1 MSVTGKCE
9 ECDLEITRPSTTSL
23 KIAMRK
29 HDFAGGHK
37 KPSGPDE
44 HFYEFICG
52 CGNVLYADTAED
64 RDNAMI
70 KHVARDEG
78 VTEDELR
85 ERLLDADRVG

>member
-9 ECDLEITRPSTTSL
+9 ECDLEITRPSSTSL

-44 HFYEFICG
+44 YFFEFICG
-52 CGNVLYADTAED
+52 SCGYVLYADTAED
-64 RDNAMI
+64 RDKAMV
-70 KHVARDEG
+70 KHVAKDEG
-78 VTEDELR
+78 MTLDEVR
-85 ERLLDADRVG
+85 EMFA